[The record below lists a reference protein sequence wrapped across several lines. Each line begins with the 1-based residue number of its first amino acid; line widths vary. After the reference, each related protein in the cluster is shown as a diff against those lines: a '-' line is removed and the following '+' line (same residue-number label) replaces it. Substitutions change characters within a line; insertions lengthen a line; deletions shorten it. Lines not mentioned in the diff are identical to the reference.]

1 MIMNSYYNF
10 FQRYS
15 TQLLLLTILAVL
27 CLFLTWQSDFFMTGK
42 NIKNI
47 LEAISF
53 RLILAIGMTLI
64 IVSGAI
70 DLSAGSIVSLTGVII
85 ALSLKAGLPVAPAVF
100 LGICS
105 GALLGAI
112 NGVIIHI
119 SRVNSFIVTLATASI
134 YRGLALI
141 LTQGSTISQLPAAF
155 LFLGRSDVDKLNPPL
170 LIAVPLFILAFPLIH
185 RTKWG
190 QYVQALGGNEE
201 ALRRTGIRCGIYR
214 ITSFLI
220 LGVCAALTGVITV
233 ARLNSAESNAGI
245 GMELDAI
252 AAVVMGGT
260 LISGGK
266 ISLVGTGIAVLL
278 LGVIRNGLTIM
289 SVSSFY
295 QQFLIGLILLVSVI
309 FSEVNERQKTLL

>member
-1 MIMNSYYNF
+1 MNNRYTHF
-10 FQRYS
+10 IQRYS
-15 TQLLLLTILAVL
+15 TQLLLITILAVL
-27 CLFLTWQSDFFMTGK
+27 CLLLTWQSEFFMTGK

-47 LEAISF
+47 LEAMSF
-53 RLILAIGMTLI
+53 RLILALGMTLI

-70 DLSAGSIVSLTGVII
+70 DLSAGSIVSLSGIII
-85 ALSLKAGLPVAPAVF
+85 ALSLKDGLPVAPALF

-119 SRVNSFIVTLATASI
+119 SRINSFIITLATASI

-141 LTQGSTISQLPAAF
+141 LTQGTTISQLPSAF

-170 LIAVPLFILAFPLIH
+170 FIAAALFILAFPLMH

-190 QYVQALGGNEE
+190 QYIQALGGNEE
-201 ALRRTGIRCGIYR
+201 ALRRSGVRCGIYR
-214 ITSFLI
+214 TSSFLI

-233 ARLNSAESNAGI
+233 ARLNSAEANAGI

-252 AAVVMGGT
+252 TAVVMGGT
-260 LISGGK
+260 LMSGGK
-266 ISLVGTGIAVLL
+266 ISLIGTGTAVLL

-309 FSEVNERQKTLL
+309 FSEAKERQKMLL